1 MPEPATA
8 DSTAAGHARPDTLRR
23 DTIARLLQDFHDPDR
38 LTAQRAFARD
48 HDLPRSTLRHWLQR
62 QQALDAP
69 AEEVLFFESPAGLAF
84 LHRLQVAAH
93 LVFTQQG
100 PAGLRLICLFL
111 RLCRLAPFVAASYGS
126 QQQFGRALEEQIL
139 TFEQAERPRLAASMV
154 PKDITACQDE
164 TFHPQ
169 VCLVAIEPASNF
181 LLLERYVPQRDQHT
195 WDEAMKQALEGLPVK
210 VVQTVGDQAKALVAH
225 AQHGLGVPKGPDLF
239 HLEHDLC
246 RALAPALARQ
256 TRSERQRLAR
266 VQARTAALRAAY
278 ASAQQQPRRPGR
290 PVDYPQRI
298 AQAEQAEG
306 VVARDVTRAEQ
317 RQEQL
322 REHLRGFS
330 DADHPF
336 DLETG
341 QAQSAEAVQR
351 RLQGRLQALRQLAQQ
366 ARLGAKAGQAIAG
379 VEAMLADVAGVVALF
394 WLRVRAVGHDLP
406 EAVRAVWESRLLASA
421 YLRRVAGQLRGAARR
436 AQGRALAERSLAGV
450 GPPAGVS
457 PQQWQRAQQLTQ
469 ECAGWFV
476 RSSSCVEGR
485 NGQLELRHHS
495 LHRLRERKLKVL
507 TVLHNYWLQR
517 GDGTTAAERFFGA
530 KPQDLFA
537 WLLERLPLPARPAR
551 RRRKV
556 A

>member
-8 DSTAAGHARPDTLRR
+8 DSTAADHARPDNRR
-23 DTIARLLQDFHDPDR
+23 RGTIARLLKDFHDPDR
-38 LTAQRAFARD
+38 PTAQRAFARD
-48 HDLPRSTLRHWLQR
+48 HDLPRSTLRHWLHR
-62 QQALDAP
+62 QHALDAP
-69 AEEVLFFESPAGLAF
+69 AEEVAFFESPAGLDF

-111 RLCRLAPFVAASYGS
+111 RLCRLDPFVAASYGS

-139 TFEQAERPRLAASMV
+139 AFEQAERPRLAASMV

-181 LLLERYVPQRDQHT
+181 LLLERYVPQRDQPT

-246 RALAPALARQ
+246 RALAPTLARQ
-256 TRSERQRLAR
+256 TRSERQRLAW
-266 VQARTAALRAAY
+266 VQGRTAALRADY
-278 ASAQQQPRRPGR
+278 ARAQTQPRRPGR
-290 PVDYPQRI
+290 PIDYPQRI

-306 VVARDVTRAEQ
+306 VVTRAEQ

-322 REHLRGFS
+322 REQLRGFS

-351 RLQGRLQALRQLAQQ
+351 RLQGRLQALTQLAQQ
-366 ARLGAKAGQAIAG
+366 ARLGAKAVQAVAG
-379 VEAMLADVAGVVALF
+379 VEAMLAGVAGVVALF
-394 WLRVRAVGHDLP
+394 WLRVRAVGQGLP
-406 EAVRAVWESRLLASA
+406 EAVREVWESRLLASA

-436 AQGRALAERSLAGV
+436 AQVRALAAGLLAGV

-457 PQQWQRAQQLTQ
+457 PQQWQRAQQLAQ

-476 RSSSCVEGR
+476 RGSSCVEGR

-495 LHRLRERKLKVL
+495 LHRLSERKLKVL
-507 TVLHNYWLQR
+507 TVVHNYWLKR
-517 GDGTTAAERFFGA
+517 GDGTTAAERFFGT

-537 WLLERLPLPARPAR
+537 WLLERLPWPTRPAR